1 MASKKQSPT
10 QPTAMAFDDPRRPL
24 KVSRLRQARTAI
36 GEFLQRAPTLDDDPD
51 FEEWENS
58 VSILLTELFG
68 TSGYLLRFRQL
79 TIRPI
84 SYSMGGGRRWHADP
98 NESWATGLKQAD
110 KILGE
115 AIEEAE
121 ITDLPVALNRSRTP
135 ANASRAQ
142 HNKVFVVHGHD
153 DATREAVARFVEKLG
168 IEAIVLNEQATG
180 GRTIMEKL
188 EFYSDVDFAVILLT
202 PDDEGG
208 AVGSAAQPRAR
219 QNVILERGYFVG
231 KLGRKH
237 VCALYKGSLELPSD
251 FLGVGYVPL
260 DSNGGWHVTLA
271 RELRAAGFSIDMNQ
285 VL

>member
-1 MASKKQSPT
+1 MAPKKQPPSP
-10 QPTAMAFDDPRRPL
+10 PTAMPFDDPRRPL
-24 KVSRLRQARTAI
+24 KVSRLRQAKAAI
-36 GEFLQRAPTLDDDPD
+36 DAFLERAPTLEDDPE

-58 VSILLTELFG
+58 VEMLLTELFG
-68 TSGYLLRFRQL
+68 PGGYLLRFRQL
-79 TIRPI
+79 SIRPI

-98 NESWATGLKQAD
+98 NEAWPAGLKQAD
-110 KILGE
+110 KILAE

-121 ITDLPVALNRSRTP
+121 VTGASAASSGSATRASTP
-135 ANASRAQ
+135 RAPR
-142 HNKVFVVHGHD
+142 NKVFVVHGHD
-153 DATREAVARFVEKLG
+153 DAARESAARFVEKLG

-188 EFYSDVDFAVILLT
+188 EFYSDVDFAVVLLT

-208 AVGSAAQPRAR
+208 AIGSSVQPRAR
-219 QNVILERGYFVG
+219 QNVILELGYFVG

-237 VCALYKGSLELPSD
+237 VCALYKGSPELPSD

-260 DSNGGWHVTLA
+260 DNNGGWHVTLA
-271 RELRAAGFSIDMNQ
+271 RELRAAGFSVDMNQ